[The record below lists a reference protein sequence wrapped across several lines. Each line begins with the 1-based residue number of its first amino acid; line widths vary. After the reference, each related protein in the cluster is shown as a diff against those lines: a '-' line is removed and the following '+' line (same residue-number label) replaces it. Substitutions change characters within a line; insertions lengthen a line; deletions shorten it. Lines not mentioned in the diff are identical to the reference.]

1 MLSGMICSSHRQI
14 GMEML
19 IARHRFGYHAGA
31 TFGRNPKENS
41 PQRSRRPQRGFS
53 RNRNGVLRDLC
64 AAKRSTRSS
73 RRLCGLRVECF
84 WTQRARR
91 VCKLHSS
98 TRRKSSRPEERADI
112 SNTEYG
118 RPTRPASVL
127 FTDLLGPKSLCENS
141 WIPAYAG
148 MTRVGIGR
156 LSPAMSPPRRRGSI
170 LGNREARVF
179 HTDS

>member
-1 MLSGMICSSHRQI
+1 MLSLVTGLDITLARSLAATQKKTHHRDH
-14 GMEML
+14 GGHSAASAATEME
-19 IARHRFGYHAGA
+19 FSV
-31 TFGRNPKENS
+31 TS
-41 PQRSRRPQRGFS
+41 VVRS
-53 RNRNGVLRDLC
+53 V
-64 AAKRSTRSS
+64 STRSS
-73 RRLCGLRVECF
+73 RRLCGLSVECF
-84 WTQRARR
+84 WPQRARR

-98 TRRKSSRPEERADI
+98 TRRKSSRPEERVDV

-127 FTDLLGPKSLCENS
+127 FTDLLGPKSLCENT